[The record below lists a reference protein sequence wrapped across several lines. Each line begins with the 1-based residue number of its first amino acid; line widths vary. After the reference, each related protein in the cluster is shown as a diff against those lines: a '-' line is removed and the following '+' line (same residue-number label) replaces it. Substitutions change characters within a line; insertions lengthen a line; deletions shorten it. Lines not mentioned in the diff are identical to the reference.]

1 MTVSLDRRLTL
12 RALMETSLA
21 AGGKDRHETML
32 KGAVEGL
39 LLAERDRR
47 VAEAHAPWREG
58 VPLGLHRGAKCWTTL
73 WGSLEQVRVPRLR
86 GWKEIGAAGAL
97 RAAMVWTRCCSL

>member
-12 RALMETSLA
+12 RALMEQA
-21 AGGKDRHETML
+21 WQQVEGQARTML

-47 VAEAHAPWREG
+47 VAEATR
-58 VPLGLHRGAKCWTTL
+58 RGEKVYR
-73 WGSLEQVRVPRLR
+73 WG
-86 GWKEIGAAGAL
+86 
-97 RAAMVWTRCCSL
+97 

>member
-12 RALMETSLA
+12 RELMEQA
-21 AGGKDRHETML
+21 WQQVEEQARTML

-47 VAEAHAPWREG
+47 
-58 VPLGLHRGAKCWTTL
+58 
-73 WGSLEQVRVPRLR
+73 
-86 GWKEIGAAGAL
+86 GAAAPRPGHG
-97 RAAMVWTRCCSL
+97 RAAWMGRGLK